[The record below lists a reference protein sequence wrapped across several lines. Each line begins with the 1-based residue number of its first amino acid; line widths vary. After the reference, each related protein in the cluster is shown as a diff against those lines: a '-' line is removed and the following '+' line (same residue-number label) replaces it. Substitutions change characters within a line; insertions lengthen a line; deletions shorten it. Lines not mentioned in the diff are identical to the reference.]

1 MCLHVALLVAT
12 FLEILTKPVITNES
26 SHCYPC
32 WMCSAL
38 NGFWV
43 RPFQSVP
50 TGEDDRRPSTL
61 QLATEGLTAS
71 KLRGIDELAYKN
83 KALAIVLQ
91 ETHCTTAD
99 KLVITNF
106 SLAGSVLSRNVC
118 SRAVGMATGRSI
130 SRASSDKQRG
140 CGYMLTSTNLNSRDS
155 HLWPSRRPHTPL
167 CMLATSTAS
176 MSTGV
181 TAKSPDGKGLAS

>member
-32 WMCSAL
+32 WMCSAW
-38 NGFWV
+38 NGFWE
-43 RPFQSVP
+43 RSFQSVP
-50 TGEDDRRPSTL
+50 TAEDDRRPSILRLT
-61 QLATEGLTAS
+61 TEGLAAS
-71 KLRGIDELAYKN
+71 KNRGIDELAYKN

-99 KLVITNF
+99 KLVIPNF

-118 SRAVGMATGRSI
+118 SRAVGMVTGRSN
-130 SRASSDKQRG
+130 SRAISEMQSG
-140 CGYMLTSTNLNSRDS
+140 C
-155 HLWPSRRPHTPL
+155 
-167 CMLATSTAS
+167 A
-176 MSTGV
+176 
-181 TAKSPDGKGLAS
+181 